1 MGKWLNGSTTLWY
14 LSRVQG
20 KSATTADR
28 KEGEKVLGLETV
40 HKFTTR
46 PVGSRYHHQ
55 TSRSGKH
62 CFAPRT
68 RFADC
73 PNSAKKAMIERHI
86 PKILE
91 KSSLALRHATGK
103 SFPATSSLEV
113 KQNFHRPNI
122 LHNPISSHRT
132 VSSHERAPSQNFI
145 APNRFSACLSESGVA
160 PHGPKKGSTYKL
172 QVHDKICFELYA

>member
-1 MGKWLNGSTTLWY
+1 M
-14 LSRVQG
+14 QG